1 MNSKK
6 QGLQAE
12 AARIR
17 DKYPGRIT
25 VFVER
30 AEKTDISDIVEKNE
44 SMKIEQLRALQPKA
58 RCVESL
64 RLIVPGDITV
74 GQFVHIVCKK
84 NRLSADKAIFVFV
97 KNILPSTAALMS
109 AIYEEHKA
117 EDGILYM
124 TFSGENAFGSSLN
137 GS

>member
-1 MNSKK
+1 MENLEMNSKK

-30 AEKTDISDIVEKNE
+30 AEKTDISDIVEK
-44 SMKIEQLRALQPKA
+44 K
-58 RCVESL
+58 
-64 RLIVPGDITV
+64 LIVPGDITV